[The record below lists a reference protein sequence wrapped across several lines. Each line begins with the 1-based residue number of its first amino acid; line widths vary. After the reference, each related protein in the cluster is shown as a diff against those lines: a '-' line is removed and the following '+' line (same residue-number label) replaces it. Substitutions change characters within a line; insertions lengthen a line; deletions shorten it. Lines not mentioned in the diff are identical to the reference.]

1 MSLNALGTYL
11 RRRAK
16 EVEISQMEL
25 SRRSG
30 VSRQT
35 LHTMGNSV
43 ARLPEMDTLV
53 RVAVALRVHP
63 LRLIHLAFE
72 DYRLPPELESGFK
85 QRGDASIFVADVTI
99 PDGTVVNAGSRF
111 TKVWAVQNVG
121 TVAWE
126 GRRLQ
131 CVDDRLQVTGTGLEA
146 CITDCLR
153 PVHMSIDVPYTPPGA
168 VVEMSVDFV
177 APSVPG
183 SYFSYWKS
191 VFPDGSLCMP
201 QSTGLSC
208 MVRVIS
214 MKSTDVS
221 GPA

>member
-1 MSLNALGTYL
+1 MALNALGHYL
-11 RRRAK
+11 RRRAQ
-16 EVEISQMEL
+16 EVAISQVEL

-35 LHTMGNSV
+35 LYSMCNSV

-72 DYRLPPELESGFK
+72 DYRLPPELESGFR

-99 PDGTVVNAGSRF
+99 PDGTVVTAGSRF

-131 CVDDRLQVTGTGLEA
+131 CIDDQLQVTGPGLEA
-146 CITDCLR
+146 PITDRLH
-153 PVHMSIDVPYTPPGA
+153 PVRASIEVPPTPPGA
-168 VVEMSVDFV
+168 VVEMAVDFV

-183 SYFSYWKS
+183 SYISYWKS
-191 VFPDGSLCMP
+191 VFADGSLCMP
-201 QSTGLSC
+201 QATGLSC

-214 MKSTDVS
+214 MKSTDLMS
-221 GPA
+221 PA